1 MLNKHFVSTYF
12 VLVFLS
18 GSTGM
23 IEKNIFV
30 QETVRHNGRR
40 VIKVL
45 RNSEDDR
52 IPCHL
57 TDNCRRHL

>member
-1 MLNKHFVSTYF
+1 MTSI
-12 VLVFLS
+12 LVFLS

-30 QETVRHNGRR
+30 QETVRHNGRS
-40 VIKVL
+40 VTKVL

-52 IPCHL
+52 IPCHH